1 MNREARSAAKAAD
14 ILCTYLHLEDDG
26 RAGAIAV
33 PQTFWE
39 DVGRGDHPEL
49 DRGRLMSAFT
59 FEAAWPTW
67 ERHPAGDEIV
77 MLLTGAAV
85 VVLEEPAGAREISLD
100 RAGAYV
106 LIPCGVWHTAR
117 TTVPTTMLFVT
128 PGAGT
133 EHRPV

>member
-1 MNREARSAAKAAD
+1 MNSATPSAAKAAD
-14 ILCTYLHLEDDG
+14 ILRTYLHLEDNG
-26 RAGAIAV
+26 RAGPVAV
-33 PQTFWE
+33 PETFWE

-59 FEAAWPTW
+59 FGASWSTW

-85 VVLEEPAGAREISLD
+85 VILDEPAGPREIPLG